1 MTQLFSQWFNCL
13 GATCPKET
21 LAIILTGFR
30 PSFHKHAPY
39 FERPW
44 SNFDL
49 DFQWAAFLAFDAEGS
64 QAFYVGWNPF
74 VAGPR
79 ALFFLMRIPFA
90 GGRFKSQHFLHARV
104 FQLPLTTSLAQ
115 DLLWKKVEPLQCSTG
130 LQP

>member
-79 ALFFLMRIPFA
+79 ALFFSDANSFRGGAFQVTALPSCKSISTAIDNVFGSRSAVEKGRAFA
-90 GGRFKSQHFLHARV
+90 V
-104 FQLPLTTSLAQ
+104 
-115 DLLWKKVEPLQCSTG
+115 
-130 LQP
+130 

>member
-79 ALFFLMRIPFA
+79 ALVFSDANSFRGGAFQVTALPSCKSISTAIDNVFGSRSAVEKGRAFA
-90 GGRFKSQHFLHARV
+90 V
-104 FQLPLTTSLAQ
+104 
-115 DLLWKKVEPLQCSTG
+115 
-130 LQP
+130 

>member
-79 ALFFLMRIPFA
+79 ALVFSDANSFR
-90 GGRFKSQHFLHARV
+90 GGA
-104 FQLPLTTSLAQ
+104 FQVTALPLCKSISTAIDNVFGSRSA
-115 DLLWKKVEPLQCSTG
+115 VEKG
-130 LQP
+130 RAFAV